1 VGLEIVSSPTLLP
14 AFWKNVLFNDVVS
27 CWGFI
32 TLVMVERVQSINGMM
47 LTGKK
52 PKYSEKNLSQFQF
65 VQH

>member
-1 VGLEIVSSPTLLP
+1 
-14 AFWKNVLFNDVVS
+14 
-27 CWGFI
+27 
-32 TLVMVERVQSINGMM
+32 MVERVQSINGMM